1 MRRFIAVS
9 IVVAG
14 LGLQAPGAGPWSG
27 ERGALITVVLSQR
40 IEPYQQTLSGF
51 RRALAGVR
59 PAPEYRLIDLDGAE
73 APGAALAAAG
83 GTRADLLVAIGTR
96 AARAVRSH
104 EPGVPVV
111 VASVTDPYS
120 HGGGGAWVAGVSMEF
135 PYSQQFQT
143 LRSVAPR
150 VRTVGTLYESGNRSL
165 ISLAEAAAREAGLKL
180 VRVEVRSVDEIPAAL
195 ESLIGRVD
203 ALWAIPD
210 ATVFSQETASYI
222 ILQTLRHRIPFMGFS
237 QNFVKAGSLV
247 SLYPDFED
255 IGYQA
260 GVMAREVLGGKR
272 PSAGGIVTPRKAM
285 LAVNL
290 RVADVIGLSIP
301 AEVRRRANATY
312 E

>member
-1 MRRFIAVS
+1 LFAISV
-9 IVVAG
+9 VVAG
-14 LGLQAPGAGPWSG
+14 LGLPAPGAGPWSG
-27 ERGALITVVLSQR
+27 DRGALITVVLSQR
-40 IEPYQQTLSGF
+40 IEPYQQTLAGF

-73 APGAALAAAG
+73 APGATLAAAG

-111 VASVTDPYS
+111 LASVTEPHP
-120 HGGGGAWVAGVSMEF
+120 HGGGADAWVAGVSMEF

-301 AEVRRRANATY
+301 AEVRKRANATY